1 MGGAA
6 IQQEQAQ
13 EENMTKFDGL
23 KDARIEFVIDE
34 DANIGARVSLNYTE
48 DLDEEFIDY
57 IKQTLAGMYG
67 MITTALAHE
76 EQLEDMLAIGE
87 AVRQQTDFD
96 ALLDSNMTVTE
107 VEQSSS
113 TTTTTTTGKVKYLI

>member
-1 MGGAA
+1 
-6 IQQEQAQ
+6 
-13 EENMTKFDGL
+13 MTKFDGL

-34 DANIGARVSLNYTE
+34 DANIGARVSLYYTE
-48 DLDEEFIDY
+48 DLDEECIDY

-67 MITTALAHE
+67 IITAALSHE
-76 EQLEDMLAIGE
+76 EQLEDMLTIGE

-96 ALLDSNMTVTE
+96 SLLDSNVTVTE

-113 TTTTTTTGKVKYLI
+113 STTTKTTTTGKAKYLI

>member
-13 EENMTKFDGL
+13 KENMTKFDGL

-107 VEQSSS
+107 VEQSS

>member
-107 VEQSSS
+107 VEQSS

>member
-13 EENMTKFDGL
+13 KENMTKFDGL

-96 ALLDSNMTVTE
+96 ALLDSNVTVTE
-107 VEQSSS
+107 VEQSS
-113 TTTTTTTGKVKYLI
+113 TTTTTTAGKVKYLI

>member
-96 ALLDSNMTVTE
+96 ALLDSNVTVTE
-107 VEQSSS
+107 VEQSS

>member
-13 EENMTKFDGL
+13 EENMTKFNGL

-107 VEQSSS
+107 VEQSS

>member
-1 MGGAA
+1 
-6 IQQEQAQ
+6 
-13 EENMTKFDGL
+13 MTKFDGL

-34 DANIGARVSLNYTE
+34 DANIGARVSLHYTE

>member
-96 ALLDSNMTVTE
+96 ALLDGNMTVTE
-107 VEQSSS
+107 VEQSS

>member
-107 VEQSSS
+107 VEQSS
-113 TTTTTTTGKVKYLI
+113 TTTTTTTAGKVKYLI

>member
-107 VEQSSS
+107 VEQSST

>member
-13 EENMTKFDGL
+13 EENMTKFNGL

-96 ALLDSNMTVTE
+96 ALLDGNMTVTE
-107 VEQSSS
+107 VEQSS

>member
-13 EENMTKFDGL
+13 KENMTKFDGL

-96 ALLDSNMTVTE
+96 TLLDSNVTVTE
-107 VEQSSS
+107 VEQSS
-113 TTTTTTTGKVKYLI
+113 TTTTTTAGKVKYLI